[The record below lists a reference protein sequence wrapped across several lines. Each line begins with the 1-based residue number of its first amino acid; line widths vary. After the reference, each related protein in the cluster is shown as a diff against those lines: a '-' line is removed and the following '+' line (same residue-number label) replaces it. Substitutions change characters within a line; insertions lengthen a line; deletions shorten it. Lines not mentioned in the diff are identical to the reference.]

1 MPEWIKAIAIVM
13 TTLWLIIL
21 ILTACYWVLMIA
33 FEMWFKAKGDDE
45 DEGEE

>member
-1 MPEWIKAIAIVM
+1 MPEWITAIAIVM

-21 ILTACYWVLMIA
+21 ILTACYWVLLIGL
-33 FEMWFKAKGDDE
+33 EVIFKVHDSKD